1 VPNSSPSCPIFYVS
15 DANQSGPY
23 AVYLIHR
30 HYKLKRG
37 ERMVATD
44 RSTRPSTESSPNIVP
59 HIWSITGEAIKFRFV
74 SDLSTI
80 PPPPSPEFFSK
91 FRPFLDEK
99 LIDTLG
105 VFYTENDLK
114 DADIYEE
121 GDFPGDRE
129 CIATTIT
136 ESLAPTDSYE
146 VVWSPRYN
154 PNFQNFIMAV
164 RCCCNG
170 IGCRFSTLSR
180 TTPPPPLDRS
190 SSSPSNPTPS
200 LQILGYGS

>member
-1 VPNSSPSCPIFYVS
+1 
-15 DANQSGPY
+15 
-23 AVYLIHR
+23 
-30 HYKLKRG
+30 
-37 ERMVATD
+37 MVATD